1 MKVAML
7 ASAVALIVATP
18 AAAETWQSVSRTSAN
33 IYLVEV
39 DGIATDG
46 EVTSLRMATVPRDGP
61 AGDYSY
67 SVETYQFR
75 CAGDGQWRTAGI
87 IDYGPDGAEAGQI
100 PEVDAE
106 WIAVRAGTVPASLK
120 GIACGAA
127 RSTAAPYPTIQAF
140 VDAGRP

>member
-7 ASAVALIVATP
+7 AGAVALVVATP
-18 AAAETWQSVSRTSAN
+18 AAAETWQSFSRTSTN
-33 IYLVEV
+33 IYLVEM
-39 DGIATDG
+39 DGILADG
-46 EVTSLRMATVPRDGP
+46 EVTSLRMATVPRDGG

-75 CAGDGQWRTAGI
+75 CTGDAVWRTAGVV
-87 IDYGPDGAEAGQI
+87 DYGPDGTEAGQM
-100 PEVDAE
+100 PEDGAE

-120 GIACGAA
+120 DVACGAA
-127 RSTAAPYPTIQAF
+127 RSTAAPFVSIQAF